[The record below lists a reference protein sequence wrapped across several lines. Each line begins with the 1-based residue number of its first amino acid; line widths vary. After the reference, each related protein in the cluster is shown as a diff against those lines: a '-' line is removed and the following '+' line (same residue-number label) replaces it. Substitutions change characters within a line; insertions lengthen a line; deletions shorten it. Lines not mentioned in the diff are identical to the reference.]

1 MVEIVVTQEA
11 GRRWDA
17 VADEVRAVATGLAER
32 VGRRTGLGLGPELHV
47 RLLNPD
53 AYALAHEAH
62 ERRVN
67 EALLASDLLYAIPD
81 QARRLRLEADL
92 RRADGSYSGGNR
104 KFGCLPSSRAVPG
117 TDGGSTILL
126 VPALLRRSAGTV
138 SRDALR
144 SVLAHQLVHQ
154 AQFAL
159 WGPSLSMDLRA
170 AHLVH
175 RATRAAVEEFRSL
188 SAVLEGHA
196 RFTTRELLAA
206 DYVEERKAG
215 RLLRLLWGPNRGLAV
230 YDRGEDCV
238 RKAVEY
244 GVTDLLLRLRADPTL
259 VPDRRELLDPDGW
272 VARLTTADEPV
283 RQEPAGP
290 A

>member
-1 MVEIVVTQEA
+1 MVEIVVAQEA
-11 GRRWDA
+11 GRSWDA
-17 VADEVRAVATGLAER
+17 AADEVRAVVAGLAER
-32 VGRRTGLGLGPELHV
+32 VARRTGLGLGPGLHV

-81 QARRLRLEADL
+81 QARRQRLEADL
-92 RRADGSYSGGNR
+92 RHADGSYSGGNR
-104 KFGCLPSSRAVPG
+104 KYGCLPSSRAVPG
-117 TDGGSTILL
+117 ADGGCTILL
-126 VPALLRRSAGTV
+126 APALLRRSAGAV

-159 WGPSLSMDLRA
+159 WGPSLSVDLRA
-170 AHLVH
+170 ALLVH
-175 RATRAAVEEFRSL
+175 RASGAAADEFRSL
-188 SAVLEGHA
+188 SAALEGHA
-196 RFTTRELLAA
+196 RFTTRELLAS
-206 DYVEERKAG
+206 DYVQERKAG
-215 RLLRLLWGPNRGLAV
+215 RLLRLLRGPNRGPAL
-230 YDRGEDCV
+230 YDRGEDGV
-238 RKAVEY
+238 RKAVEH
-244 GVTDLLLRLRADPTL
+244 GVTDLLLRLRVDPTL
-259 VPDRRELLDPDGW
+259 APDARELTDPDGW
-272 VARLTTADEPV
+272 VARLTTADAPV